1 MSVMNEVKFALRDAK
16 KAMKENDF
24 EAVAKHCKT
33 ALKYDRKNYNALLL
47 FGRACQELGKLE
59 DSKKALMM
67 ATQVDS
73 ESPVAWQGLAMLCEK
88 QPNISTLD
96 ETITIYIRLTHIIK
110 DDDDKVD
117 NVYRKLAALQLKN
130 DEPLKA
136 AATLK
141 LLTTKL
147 KDHKRVQ
154 EVWRSI
160 AQTLSGIKDLPDEHA
175 SELQEALENV
185 LNESVLGDNEGNYQR
200 YIRLLYQTRQLV
212 KLVEAART
220 MAEIFPTYYPLEW
233 ICRMYVLM
241 TTNPQEDEEG
251 YPLSSE
257 EARTYI
263 TKLLRLNR
271 ASPWGNLA
279 QGLVY
284 KGEGL
289 YIEAKAHLRVGAER
303 VGNNLLPWKILLEI
317 QEATNDWPGVE
328 VSCKKSLKI
337 MEADETITIPDDEG
351 FEAYRTKM
359 MLTQAKAYV
368 IMGHK
373 NHLRQAVDILE
384 EHAYTSLDCGLLL
397 VRSRIKLLEFDQ
409 TEDELL
415 KLEEAFGEHS
425 QLKLLR
431 GCLLRAQ
438 GERQK
443 AMQVLEEFVEEEPK
457 SAEGHLEL
465 GCVYFATGEL
475 QKAQMSCMR
484 AGKLNPKLGGPF
496 LYLGHFYRRQDNM
509 EKAVKCYEKAL
520 SLDPCDDQTGAAL
533 SDLYRILGKYE
544 ANINLLHRITNEGG
558 RASCCWAWLR
568 LGLHHLALQNYDQAI
583 QAFQCTLKI
592 NPDDSA
598 TFECLGDAYLA
609 RGAHSA
615 ALKAFNYASLLNPG
629 ALYPLYQIA
638 HIKQIVGETLDAVK
652 DYETVLKR
660 EPIKPVQVVS
670 LIGLAEA
677 LIAAARKHYE
687 QFFHA
692 NVKDA
697 CLRALVCLIR
707 AASIKPESACIWK
720 LIGDACT
727 LLYPMPTSLSNFSI
741 PAKLIQKDV
750 EDLEEMTEVDKMQIL
765 QIGARCYGV
774 ALQVTKDDAM
784 LWHDLG
790 VNTYLQG
797 KVLEEGV
804 DGRNDVN
811 TRDLMDRSVM
821 ALRKS
826 LSLDPLNGKTW
837 NSLGIVA
844 AHNLVGQYALAQHAL
859 IRACEYQ
866 PNAVV
871 WTHLGAFYLT
881 HSEHSL
887 AHEAFSQAQALDP
900 SFVTCWVGQALVA
913 EKVGHSEVF
922 DLFRHTTLLGIQVES
937 CVGYSHH
944 VTNLASD
951 SKKNTN
957 QRTQYTIKQ
966 SLPAATDASTFYSRE
981 KEEDVIGLNMN
992 GLTLEMMGLYQSAAK
1007 AYEMAMA
1014 AIDPDQPEMQDCL
1027 DGVRCNLGRTLTAQG
1042 KVEEAMKQFKAIK
1055 SPDYFTQC
1063 GLALASLKAGQFEDA
1078 YNGYT
1083 AALHWLAPDDTQ
1095 KSHILVALA
1104 SLQYKFQKSDEA
1116 KNLLFQGSQ
1125 LSGASVRGLLALA
1138 ALGLISG
1145 DAVLTSAALA
1155 ELAPYEHHKDYL
1167 HHVAFIKAAEATARG
1182 NTKEAKSILSRTI
1195 HQHPSSAPLWR
1206 SLARHLLTTTTSTS
1220 KKISGQCSA
1229 AAMCAAA
1236 ATKLSQAA
1244 GEHKTITQDAVTSVM
1259 ATLGLEVSIQRNSKN
1274 KTSLKQAQRAV
1285 LMCPGSPEAWAMLV
1299 AAQIVAGHGQT
1310 DTHLAPLAKILSQKG
1325 SPQISSWLQ
1334 TISTRLA

>member
-175 SELQEALENV
+175 SE
-185 LNESVLGDNEGNYQR
+185 
-200 YIRLLYQTRQLV
+200 TRQLV

-592 NPDDSA
+592 NPDD
-598 TFECLGDAYLA
+598 
-609 RGAHSA
+609 RG
-615 ALKAFNYASLLNPG
+615 SLCGPQGVQLCFTSQPWSS
-629 ALYPLYQIA
+629 
-638 HIKQIVGETLDAVK
+638 IVGETLDAVK

-1116 KNLLFQGSQ
+1116 KNLLFQG
-1125 LSGASVRGLLALA
+1125 
-1138 ALGLISG
+1138 
-1145 DAVLTSAALA
+1145 AALA